1 MGNNHYSRTFRP
13 IIAIGLFLISII
25 GYAQTYNYPNLTAT
39 SYSSSGVTNPDFAA
53 GTNMSNAARL
63 TSTLL
68 SNNRNVQIT
77 WPAQI
82 ASGTPV
88 YVKVQTETTL
98 LSGLLGGTLGQL
110 ITNLSNLLVDGQSIT
125 LSARLGSGT
134 AQSVTIDGSFN
145 NDNSTSTKVIMDA
158 AGDVYIRFVPTQN
171 FDNITI
177 TNTRLGLVGTLTS
190 RYLDVYGA
198 YYLTGIP
205 SCTAAQYTGFT
216 GSGLVSADITA
227 GAGTG
232 FAYLAIDNS
241 ATTHS
246 TLSLGTAAV
255 ASYIEQQFYF
265 PGINSATDVYNIRFR
280 IPNSA
285 IQVGLLQAAQIV
297 YYNGNTVLGS
307 YSPYNLLT
315 AEALGLLNGGASANL
330 TVTPGYTNL
339 TKIGVRFVS
348 VANITTNDNMFIYSV
363 NKSNFTLTAAANH
376 ANGNYFLNET
386 ATLTATATGCST
398 YTYSWTPT
406 SGISGTSTAQ
416 SVTAL
421 TNTVGSTTYTVT
433 ATDAFG
439 NTKTATVAVNV
450 LQPPVGGS
458 LSGGG
463 NVCYNTLPGTI
474 TLTGYTGSVVG
485 WEKSTSSDFTTG
497 VTPITNTT
505 TTLTSAEIG
514 VLTQT
519 TYVRAIITNNN
530 YPYYAYATTTLTVKT
545 TTWNGTAW
553 NPGVPDIDTMIF
565 FTGNYNQN
573 IDLNGCAIQVNNNAN
588 VSILADKTVT
598 LQYNITVSD
607 GSSMTFQNN
616 AHLLQNNATSA
627 NVGNVTIIRNS
638 SALFR
643 LDYTLWSAPVTGQK
657 LLAFSPATAL
667 ERFYE
672 YKYAL
677 NPNTNQY
684 FEGYYIITSPSTTDF
699 DVAKAYLI
707 RMPNGDPA
715 PNYNAGTG
723 QLVFPG
729 NFTGV
734 PHNGTYQRALS
745 VQGSRYTAIGN
756 PYPSPINVQAFFDAN
771 QSVLQNGSALYF
783 WRKKNNTN
791 ASSYATMT
799 RDTYVSNPATGGNS
813 GENQYGGEIWDNF
826 FHNEVTAANWVINPA
841 QGFLVQTSSS
851 LSSANITFNNGMR
864 RNVHNN
870 QFFRQASPNGEEET
884 STFFLDITSTEDVGR
899 IAMVYSSTATTGMD
913 QFRDARKIFDNGMIN
928 FYSVLPD
935 EKLVVQARPFAATDL
950 VSLGYKANAARQYTI
965 SLGDSNG
972 LFAQGQAIYLKD
984 KVEGIIRNIT
994 TSPYTFTTEAGTFDN
1009 RFEIAFTTT
1018 VLGTEEIDAA
1028 ANSMVI
1034 FKNNGIV
1041 NIDAGTLNI
1050 NGVQVY
1056 DINGRMLYN
1065 RNNVNTTASTVEG
1078 LNAQTQVLIVKV
1090 DTTKG
1095 TVTKKVVF

>member
-1 MGNNHYSRTFRP
+1 MGNNDYSRAFSP
-13 IIAIGLFLISII
+13 IIMIGMILISMI
-25 GYAQTYNYPNLTAT
+25 GYAQTHNYPNLTAT

-125 LSARLGSGT
+125 LSARLGSGS

-232 FAYLAIDNS
+232 SAYLAIDNS

-265 PGINSATDVYNIRFR
+265 PGTNSATDVYNIRFR

-307 YSPYNLLT
+307 YSLYNLLT
-315 AEALGLLNGGASANL
+315 VEALGLLNGGASANL

-363 NKSNFTLTAAANH
+363 NKSNFTLTASANH
-376 ANGNYFLNET
+376 ADGNYFLNET

-406 SGISGTSTAQ
+406 NGISGTTTGQ
-416 SVTAL
+416 SVTAI
-421 TNTVGSTTYTVT
+421 TSSVGSTTYTVT

-439 NTKTATVAVNV
+439 NTKTATVTVNV
-450 LQPPVGGS
+450 LQPPVGGT
-458 LSGGG
+458 LSGSGF
-463 NVCYNTLPGTI
+463 VCYNTLPGDLTV
-474 TLTGYTGSVVG
+474 TGYIGTIVR
-485 WEKSTSSDFTTG
+485 WERSINADFSGATT
-497 VTPITNTT
+497 IANTT
-505 TTLTSAEIG
+505 ATLSGSAIG
-514 VLTQT
+514 PLTQT
-519 TYVRAIITNNN
+519 TYIRVVITNNN
-530 YPYYAYATTTLTVKT
+530 YSYNAYATATLTVKT

-553 NPGVPDIDTMIF
+553 SGGVPDINTMIF
-565 FTGNYNQN
+565 FTGNYNEN
-573 IDLNGCAIQVNNNAN
+573 INLDGCAIQVNNNAIVN
-588 VSILADKTVT
+588 IPSEKIIT
-598 LQYNITVSD
+598 LQYNITVNS
-607 GSSMTFQNN
+607 GSMTFQNN
-616 AHLLQNNATSA
+616 AHLLQNTTTA
-627 NVGNVTIIRNS
+627 NVGAVTIIRNS
-638 SALFR
+638 SSLFR
-643 LDYTLWSAPVTGQK
+643 LDYTLWSGPVTGQQ
-657 LLAFSPATAL
+657 LLAFSPATL
-667 ERFYE
+667 TDRFYE
-672 YKYAL
+672 YKYAF
-677 NPNTNQY
+677 NTNTNQY
-684 FEGYYIITSPSTTDF
+684 FEGYYLVNPSTTYF
-699 DVAKAYLI
+699 EPAKSFLI
-707 RMPNGDPA
+707 RMPNADPA
-715 PNYNAGTG
+715 PNYNVGTG

-734 PHNGTYQRALS
+734 PNNGTYQRALS
-745 VQGSRYTAIGN
+745 VEGNRFTAIGN

-799 RDTYVSNPATGGNS
+799 RDTYVSNPATGGNA
-813 GENQYGGEIWDNF
+813 GENQYGGEIWDDF
-826 FHNEVTAANWVINPA
+826 FHNQVTPANWVINPA

-851 LSSANITFNNGMR
+851 LSSASVTFTNSMR

-870 QFFRQASPNGEEET
+870 QFFRQAAPNGDSET
-884 STFFLDITSTEDVGR
+884 STFFLDINSSADAGR
-899 IAMVYSSTATTGMD
+899 LAMVYSSTATTGLD
-913 QFRDARKIFDNGMIN
+913 QFRDARKIFDNGVIN
-928 FYSVLPD
+928 FYSLAD
-935 EKLVVQARPFAATDL
+935 TEKLVVQARPFTATDK
-950 VSLGYKANAARQYTI
+950 VPLGFKANAARSYTI
-965 SLGDSNG
+965 SVSSANG
-972 LFAQGQAIYLKD
+972 LFNQGQAIYLLD
-984 KVEGIIRNIT
+984 KQQGIARNIN
-994 TSPYTFTTEAGTFDN
+994 SNPYTFSTEAGTFDD
-1009 RFEIAFTTT
+1009 RFEIAFSTT
-1018 VLGTEEIDAA
+1018 VLGIDTAEA
-1028 ANSMVI
+1028 TPNNVVI
-1034 FKNNGIV
+1034 YKNNGII
-1041 NIDAGTLNI
+1041 NIDAGTANI
-1050 NGVQVY
+1050 NKVTVY

-1065 RNNVNTTASTVEG
+1065 RDNINNVSSTVDG
-1078 LNAQTQVLIVKV
+1078 LNAETQVLIVKV
-1090 DTTKG
+1090 DTIKG